1 VEVWNPV
8 WTWDGYMKIYTT
20 NPQVIRLIEEKFGI
34 KLRRME
40 YYSIYESIDEKLAAK
55 IGSYMVELKK
65 QGYRL

>member
-1 VEVWNPV
+1 
-8 WTWDGYMKIYTT
+8 MKIYTT

-55 IGSYMVELKK
+55 IGSYMVELEK
-65 QGYRL
+65 QGHHL